1 METMFPKK
9 RKKSVSEFYCNLCD
23 CKFMRKYDY
32 ERHLSTRKHF
42 GNNVSN
48 FGNKKAYFTQKKAQ
62 DDTLGIPM
70 IKNSENVDNP
80 SEEKAYFTQKKVQDD
95 TLGIPMIEN
104 SENVDNPSE
113 ENAYFTQ
120 KKEED
125 DTLSIPM
132 IKNSE
137 NVENLCEGCGKKYEN
152 RTGLWKHKKKCIVV
166 LKEAEPKLDL
176 ADVKEIFS
184 AMMKTNVD
192 FQNLMLESNQVIVDT
207 HKMMLENVKTNGTT
221 VNNTYHNNNN
231 TNIQN
236 NKFSLNF
243 FLNETCKDAMNI
255 MDFVNLVKS
264 QLKLKDFD
272 AYEEGYSNTISGVF
286 IRGLEGLDVC
296 KRPIHCS
303 DFKREV
309 IYVKDDD
316 TWQLDT
322 NQQIVTKAVKY
333 ISHYNFKQY
342 PSWEKEHPECKDTTS
357 KTHEHY
363 MKLVRNCMAG
373 GTDDEINANYK
384 KIIRNVIKEVVIDKK
399 KNKEVE

>member
-23 CKFMRKYDY
+23 CNFIRKYDY

-42 GNNVSN
+42 GNTKKSVFKCATCDEISISKKDYVKHYLTCVSKDVS
-48 FGNKKAYFTQKKAQ
+48 KKAYFTPKKAQ
-62 DDTLGIPM
+62 DDTSSIPM
-70 IKNSENVDNP
+70 IKNSENVD
-80 SEEKAYFTQKKVQDD
+80 
-95 TLGIPMIEN
+95 
-104 SENVDNPSE
+104 
-113 ENAYFTQ
+113 
-120 KKEED
+120 
-125 DTLSIPM
+125 
-132 IKNSE
+132 
-137 NVENLCEGCGKKYEN
+137 NLCEGCGKKYEN
-152 RTGLWKHKKKCIVV
+152 RTGLWKHKKKCIIV
-166 LKEAEPKLDL
+166 LKEEEEPKLDL

-192 FQNLMLESNQVIVDT
+192 FQNLMLESNQVIIDT

-221 VNNTYHNNNN
+221 VNNTYHNNNNN

-255 MDFVNLVKS
+255 MDFVDLVKS

-309 IYVKDDD
+309 IYVKDDNV
-316 TWQLDT
+316 WQLDS

-357 KTHEHY
+357 KTHDHY

-373 GTDDEINANYK
+373 GTDEEINANYK